1 LLFFYF
7 WYLTAHF
14 FAALLRFLPLYFFIF
29 LSLYLFFF
37 NFLIFSSFISFLYS
51 FFSLLLLFYIIPTLI
66 FFPQFRNLSFNFRLP
81 IT

>member
-29 LSLYLFFF
+29 LSFYLFIFLSLYLFIS
-37 NFLIFSSFISFLYS
+37 LSFL
-51 FFSLLLLFYIIPTLI
+51 F
-66 FFPQFRNLSFNFRLP
+66 
-81 IT
+81 